1 MQSKNRPLNQVIA
14 LFVKPPIP
22 GQVKTRLASDIGDE
36 AACSI
41 YRRLADHV
49 MQQIKVSGFPLALF
63 FDGEE
68 SLLPDSWQ
76 QAAQYCIQQQGADL
90 GDRMAAAFR
99 YLFTGGADRVVLVG
113 SDIPGIDAAYLQ
125 QAIALLHSHD
135 LVIGPALDGG
145 YCLIGFNRH
154 SCTVTVF
161 QQIPWSTD
169 QVLKRTLAA
178 AESSGLSIGMLPA
191 LRDIDTLDDLQ
202 NGVEEGTLPLLAA
215 AVT

>member
-1 MQSKNRPLNQVIA
+1 VIA
-14 LFVKPPIP
+14 LFVKAPIP
-22 GQVKTRLASDIGDE
+22 GRVKTRLARDIGDA

-41 YRRLADHV
+41 YRRLADHTV
-49 MQQIKVSGFPLALF
+49 DQIQAGGFPLALF
-63 FDGEE
+63 FDGDEE
-68 SLLPDSWQ
+68 LLPGNWKQ
-76 QAAQYCIQQQGADL
+76 HARLCIRQQGDDL
-90 GDRMAAAFR
+90 GQRMAAAFCC
-99 YLFTGGADRVVLVG
+99 LFTEGMKQVVLIG
-113 SDIPGIDAAYLQ
+113 SDIPGIDASYLK
-125 QAIALLHSHD
+125 QAFNLLDSHD

-154 SCTVTVF
+154 SCTSTVF